1 MNGGEVVVTAAI
13 EARFSIEDTSDLNNY
28 RAQPG
33 NWNTQ
38 LSLLGR
44 GNFHSRVRSIELPGL
59 KIWDTRWGA
68 ACQAIGQSPD
78 DWLMLGTIDTSDGP
92 GAHWGGRRVDEA
104 AFACTSSG
112 KQMEFNTL
120 PQTHSVVILVRP
132 GLLQR
137 TCGYE
142 VVEFIKTHQSLCFDI
157 LSGSALVELIVDL
170 LDRCEA
176 QSQLLKHSAIVAWE
190 RSNLLRALEQCF
202 ASFFQQDESTPHIR
216 EGAFHE
222 AVLHV
227 KNTPLITS
235 AWHMAQAAGVSQKT
249 LEVAFRECINI
260 TPGRYLTLTRLNGAH
275 RQLALGQTGEFSVIQ
290 TLVEWGFSHPG
301 RFANA
306 YQQLFGELPSQTLR
320 RPASLD

>member
-1 MNGGEVVVTAAI
+1 VTAVI
-13 EARFSIEDTSDLNNY
+13 EAEFSTVNTSDLDDY

-44 GNFHSRVRSIELPGL
+44 GNFHSGVRSIELAGL

-78 DWLMLGTIDTSDGP
+78 DWLMLGAIDTSDGA
-92 GAHWGGRRVDEA
+92 GAHWCGRRLGEV
-104 AFACTSSG
+104 AFACTSPG

-120 PQTHSVVILVRP
+120 LQTHSVVILIRP
-132 GLLQR
+132 ALLQQ
-137 TCGYE
+137 TCGGE
-142 VVEFIKTHQSLCFDI
+142 VVEFIKTHQSLCFDS

-176 QSQLLKHSAIVAWE
+176 QSLLLKHPAIAARV
-190 RSNLLRALEQCF
+190 RSNLLRALEECF
-202 ASFFQQDESTPHIR
+202 VGFFPQDESTPHIR
-216 EGAFHE
+216 EAAFHA

-227 KNTPLITS
+227 KNAPLKTS

-260 TPGRYLTLTRLNGAH
+260 TPGRYLALTRLNAAH
-275 RQLALGQTGEFSVIQ
+275 HQLALGQADELTVTQ
-290 TLVEWGFSHPG
+290 TLVELGFSHPG
-301 RFANA
+301 RFTKA